1 MSIRPLLTAREV
13 AQLLGLTRAAWY
25 RRRPALE
32 AAGFPPPVPAL
43 GNRWDPAAIDRW
55 LAEQRGE
62 TPAEP
67 AGWEQ
72 RLAARLDTP
81 APAGSQI

>member
-1 MSIRPLLTAREV
+1 MIRPLLTAGEV
-13 AQLLGLTRAAWY
+13 AALLGLTRAAWY
-25 RRRPALE
+25 RRRRVLE

-55 LAEQRGE
+55 LAIQRGE
-62 TPAEP
+62 AVEP
-67 AGWEQ
+67 ADWEQ

-81 APAGSQI
+81 AMLR